1 MQESSLAKV
10 PQMDV
15 KLELNDPLTR
25 EEIKKATLQLKMGK
39 LPGTDAIPA
48 ENLSERERNSAR

>member
-1 MQESSLAKV
+1 
-10 PQMDV
+10 MDV